1 MYTIYIELV
10 GNIFKRG
17 KGNKVNRGI
26 EGRRKWEQEEGE
38 NGNRGGGR
46 EKGERGQGEG
56 EQGYKGKGNRWTGR
70 GERRPTFL
78 KA

>member
-38 NGNRGGGR
+38 NGNKGGG
-46 EKGERGQGEG
+46 G
-56 EQGYKGKGNRWTGR
+56 
-70 GERRPTFL
+70 
-78 KA
+78 